1 MLKLRKG
8 STEQEL
14 AGFFATLEEQ
24 PAASATPTRSA
35 FSKARKQLS
44 EKVFAALN
52 RGAIAT
58 FRAGWKAPL
67 WHGFRLF
74 AVDGTTLRLP
84 GGAALEA
91 FFGAPGSGP
100 TLARA
105 SVLYDIGHDL
115 VVDTQV
121 SATCVSAREL
131 AVEHLAAARPGDLL
145 LYDRGYQAF
154 WLFALH
160 LMRGVEFCMRLPR
173 GSFSAADAFW
183 EGTEPPAIITLNPSA
198 QQRRDCR
205 AQGAPD
211 VPLRVRLVRVRLRG
225 GETESWPP
233 RSWRRRV
240 CPHGS
245 SPSFITAAGAWRYP
259 IEETAVKKFLTNQ
272 QTPPILGCKALLEL
286 AKWLEGGRE
295 AEFPGGL
302 GSAAF
307 RETPTPD
314 CSARRIGSTPS
325 RSTTSGGGEGR

>member
-1 MLKLRKG
+1 MLNLRKG

-24 PAASATPTRSA
+24 LVASATPTRAA

-58 FRAGWKAPL
+58 FRAGWKTPL

-91 FFGAPGSGP
+91 FFGAQGSGP

-121 SATCVSAREL
+121 SATCVSEREL

-183 EGTEPPAIITLNPSA
+183 EGTEPSAIITLNPSA

-225 GETESWPP
+225 GETEILATSILKEARLPARLFAQLYHRRWSVEIDQPCCLRKAVSWKWKGVVTD
-233 RSWRRRV
+233 RDVGGW
-240 CPHGS
+240 
-245 SPSFITAAGAWRYP
+245 PSR
-259 IEETAVKKFLTNQ
+259 AV
-272 QTPPILGCKALLEL
+272 PC
-286 AKWLEGGRE
+286 GGR
-295 AEFPGGL
+295 AGVHTPARRPTPASGCARPGGP
-302 GSAAF
+302 GGRA
-307 RETPTPD
+307 
-314 CSARRIGSTPS
+314 PS
-325 RSTTSGGGEGR
+325 PCRSN

>member
-1 MLKLRKG
+1 MRTRYTSRPSFNSVYIRIKNTLSCPGFIQDFRLSDTAFTRVRDLPFQRLVAFMLNLRKG

-14 AGFFATLEEQ
+14 AGFFATVEEQ
-24 PAASATPTRSA
+24 LVASATPTRAA

-58 FRAGWKAPL
+58 FRAGWKTPL
-67 WHGFRLF
+67 WRGFRPF

-115 VVDTQV
+115 VVDAQV
-121 SATCVSAREL
+121 SATCVSEREL

-173 GSFSAADAFW
+173 GRFAAADAFW
-183 EGTEPPAIITLNPSA
+183 EGTEPSAIITLNPCA
-198 QQRRDCR
+198 CAWCGCAYAGARRR
-205 AQGAPD
+205 
-211 VPLRVRLVRVRLRG
+211 
-225 GETESWPP
+225 SWPP
-233 RSWRRRV
+233 RSWRRRAY
-240 CPHGS
+240 PHAS
-245 SPSFITAAGAWRYP
+245 SPHFITAAGAWRR
-259 IEETAVKKFLTNQ
+259 ATN
-272 QTPPILGCKALLEL
+272 
-286 AKWLEGGRE
+286 
-295 AEFPGGL
+295 
-302 GSAAF
+302 
-307 RETPTPD
+307 
-314 CSARRIGSTPS
+314 ARSVGWRSRTSRGARCWPCARISTP
-325 RSTTSGGGEGR
+325 RSWP